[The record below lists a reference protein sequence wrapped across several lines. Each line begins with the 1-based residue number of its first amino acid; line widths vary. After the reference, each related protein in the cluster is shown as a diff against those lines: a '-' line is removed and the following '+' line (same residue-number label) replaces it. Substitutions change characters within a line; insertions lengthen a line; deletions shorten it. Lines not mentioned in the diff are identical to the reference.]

1 MGRSK
6 RKIKRNL
13 RRIPLS
19 FIDKLIYC
27 VLMIAAIV
35 LALSLLLVSYLL
47 SSDIAFA
54 DETIIASDV
63 GASPYWAVFPLMWTL
78 FVPVVAVLS
87 TGYNRKQPIFGNKH
101 FKPKWD
107 EPTQKTY
114 PIFSRKFRESI
125 TPKAKKVYLLYFK
138 IFAVCLLVSILIF
151 PLGLFSRES
160 IDSDYRFIRY
170 NTFNR
175 IVHQTDIS
183 KAQSLTIGVVAS
195 SSRGSSKRYPSL
207 KFKFE
212 DSEYSFDSRDFMPD
226 KEERDVLEYLLYLK
240 SFFEP
245 EQYEIT
251 DTKYINYIIDY
262 GDYTPE
268 EVGLIYRL
276 FDYNE

>member
-35 LALSLLLVSYLL
+35 LALSLLLVSLFI
-47 SSDIAFA
+47 SMDIAFA
-54 DETIIASDV
+54 DETVMASDV
-63 GASPYWAVFPLMWTL
+63 GESPFWAVFPLMLTL

-138 IFAVCLLVSILIF
+138 IFAACLLVSILIF

-160 IDSDYRFIRY
+160 IDSDDRFIRY

-183 KAQSLTIGVVAS
+183 KAQSLTIKITEVT
-195 SSRGSSKRYPSL
+195 RPHNLYISL
-207 KFKFE
+207 DFKFE
-212 DSEYSFDSRDFMPD
+212 DSKYSFRTGDFMHNRED
-226 KEERDVLEYLLYLK
+226 IKGLEYMLHLK
-240 SFFEP
+240 SFFE
-245 EQYEIT
+245 EGEYTILRADKLQELI
-251 DTKYINYIIDY
+251 DENNYDQA
-262 GDYTPE
+262 E
-268 EVGLIYRL
+268 AALIYQL
-276 FDYNE
+276 FDYK